1 MPKKLSFGNEH
12 RRFIGKEYEI
22 RDNCL
27 NFVLSLS
34 VFVNIANPDA
44 GDRIGI
50 AWARSSELSHF

>member
-50 AWARSSELSHF
+50 AWARPAELSYF